1 MSSKVGEV
9 RPEQI
14 QKVFS
19 EKVTSDMGLK
29 GKVEV
34 VVSLYLPFP

>member
-14 QKVFS
+14 QKVFL

-29 GKVEV
+29 GKAEV
-34 VVSLYLPFP
+34 VVSLYLLFP